1 MSFLVTARQ
10 KFDLTCRFS
19 LFFFVCLFVCFFF
32 YQQIAFKGTLDSAE
46 VIFLGVDDISFSREK
61 CNIIPNDGQKGM
73 LQNER

>member
-10 KFDLTCRFS
+10 KFDLTCRF
-19 LFFFVCLFVCFFF
+19 F
-32 YQQIAFKGTLDSAE
+32 YQQISFKGTLDSAE

-73 LQNER
+73 L